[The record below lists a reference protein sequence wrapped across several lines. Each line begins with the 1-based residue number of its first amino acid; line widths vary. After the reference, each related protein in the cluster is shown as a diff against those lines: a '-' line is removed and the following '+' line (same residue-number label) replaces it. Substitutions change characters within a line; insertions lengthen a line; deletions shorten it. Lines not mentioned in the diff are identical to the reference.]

1 MFPTHVYHRAYTATA
16 VSSMTRARRFEFTI
30 AEVSRVR
37 TRSHHLT
44 RLKTIQIAHV
54 VISQQ
59 RRSFHR
65 IQTSCFSFHSFL
77 LNFTSSRI
85 LRRKKKKREREN
97 SNAKE
102 TDLQINIRTRTRN
115 TNAIIALR
123 LRTNN
128 AEMRLRG
135 KRGGGAIIKRTLYLI
150 FSYNFERTC
159 YAT

>member
-85 LRRKKKKREREN
+85 LRRKKKKKREREFQR
-97 SNAKE
+97 E
-102 TDLQINIRTRTRN
+102 RN
-115 TNAIIALR
+115 RFANQYSHENEKHQRDYRITI
-123 LRTNN
+123 TH
-128 AEMRLRG
+128 
-135 KRGGGAIIKRTLYLI
+135 K
-150 FSYNFERTC
+150 
-159 YAT
+159 

>member
-37 TRSHHLT
+37 TRSHYLT

-85 LRRKKKKREREN
+85 LRRKKKKERERIPTRKKPICKSIFARERETPTRL
-97 SNAKE
+97 SHYDYA
-102 TDLQINIRTRTRN
+102 QITQ
-115 TNAIIALR
+115 
-123 LRTNN
+123 
-128 AEMRLRG
+128 
-135 KRGGGAIIKRTLYLI
+135 K
-150 FSYNFERTC
+150 
-159 YAT
+159 

>member
-85 LRRKKKKREREN
+85 LRRKKKKERERIPTRKKPICKSIFARERETPTRL
-97 SNAKE
+97 SHYDYA
-102 TDLQINIRTRTRN
+102 QITQ
-115 TNAIIALR
+115 
-123 LRTNN
+123 
-128 AEMRLRG
+128 
-135 KRGGGAIIKRTLYLI
+135 K
-150 FSYNFERTC
+150 
-159 YAT
+159 